1 MDIESSIL
9 TQQAALLAKAAEL
22 QNANRSI
29 PNLVKYFPQTKPDI
43 EIQQFNL
50 FGKLPARLSTE
61 EDIAMW
67 ILESEHINR
76 HKVCEY
82 LGTIPEPV
90 RVGSNG
96 MRIRRDD
103 SAKIVLKK
111 IASKICSLE
120 VTKGFVEGMKFF
132 VPVVGCWD
140 PEVFAEDNL
149 KASALP
155 ELHRILTEY
164 VLAHMKYSDKPIFSP
179 SIVTDNHVGVIVEIA
194 LCVLSLSKVLHDGA
208 KSNSA
213 AMADFFAALRG
224 VLRDQPAS
232 PAAESAPTDAAL
244 YTQYMQ
250 GQSLSTAQ
258 PQAVTLTLSMK
269 AMTDLFVATSTGLPL
284 TALSQ
289 THSTYRTGQHQHHG
303 SVVHAPATHPSYLF
317 VEQGIRGAV
326 AVGFSVEEP
335 LVPYYAR
342 LGSDAL
348 YLFQRNPGNL
358 SHAEAAS
365 VFTFGADNVSERGQL
380 VACIPLESVHVRTHD
395 SVQQPNLLAL
405 TGLSGTAIPY
415 IIYDTTPSSTSI
427 AGVTTAPAAAGAT
440 ATSEA
445 LPYAGPTAVTF
456 HRTILID
463 LSQQASQQANA
474 YDNWVDAIE
483 SASWEC
489 RAVKSKPKH
498 AL

>member
-1 MDIESSIL
+1 MDIENTIL
-9 TQQAALLAKAAEL
+9 TQQAALLVKAADL
-22 QNANRSI
+22 QNTNRSI
-29 PNLVKYFPQTKPDI
+29 PNLNKYFPQTKQDI
-43 EIQQFNL
+43 EIQHFNL
-50 FGKLPARLSTE
+50 FGKLPSRLGSE

-82 LGTIPEPV
+82 LGAIPEPV

-103 SAKIVLKK
+103 SAKVVLKK

-120 VTKGFVEGMKFF
+120 VAKGFVEGMKFF

-208 KSNSA
+208 KSNSG

-232 PAAESAPTDAAL
+232 PAAESTPSDAAL

-269 AMTDLFVATSTGLPL
+269 AMTDLFVATNTGLPL

-289 THSTYRTGQHQHHG
+289 THSTYRSGQHHNNG
-303 SVVHAPATHPSYLF
+303 SVVHAPAVHPSYLF
-317 VEQGIRGAV
+317 VEQGIRGPV
-326 AVGFSVEEP
+326 AVGFSVEDP

-342 LGSDAL
+342 LGCDAL
-348 YLFQRNPGNL
+348 YLFQRNP
-358 SHAEAAS
+358 SHTDATS
-365 VFTFGADNVSERGQL
+365 VFTFGGTENVSERGQL

-395 SVQQPNLLAL
+395 SVQQPSLLSL
-405 TGLSGTAIPY
+405 TGLSGTEIPY
-415 IIYDTTPSSTSI
+415 IVYDSTPSFAST
-427 AGVTTAPAAAGAT
+427 AGAAVVT
-440 ATSEA
+440 VPGATPASDA
-445 LPYAGPTAVTF
+445 LRYAGPTAVTF
-456 HRTILID
+456 HRTILVD
-463 LSQQASQQANA
+463 LSQLVSQQANT

-483 SASWEC
+483 SAAWEC

-498 AL
+498 AV